1 MAASL
6 ARQAINLQLPITTYN
21 ENLEVTVVVED
32 AF

>member
-6 ARQAINLQLPITTYN
+6 ARQAISLWLPITIIG
-21 ENLEVTVVVED
+21 NLEVTVVVKD